1 MNTKDIDLTNG
12 QWATVTVSN
21 AAHEDDSYI
30 ADITI
35 EVYNEDGIAAT
46 YDDSVE
52 LDSIMGQYLI
62 DDSQLSLSA
71 DDMQLIQ
78 TELDDMLMIEW
89 EDAE

>member
-1 MNTKDIDLTNG
+1 MYTKDIDLTNG

-21 AAHEDDSYI
+21 ATREADSYTAEI
-30 ADITI
+30 NI
-35 EVYNEDGIAAT
+35 EVYSEDGIVAI

-62 DDSQLSLSA
+62 DDSQLTLSA

-78 TELDDMLMIEW
+78 TELDDMLIVEF
-89 EDAE
+89 EEV